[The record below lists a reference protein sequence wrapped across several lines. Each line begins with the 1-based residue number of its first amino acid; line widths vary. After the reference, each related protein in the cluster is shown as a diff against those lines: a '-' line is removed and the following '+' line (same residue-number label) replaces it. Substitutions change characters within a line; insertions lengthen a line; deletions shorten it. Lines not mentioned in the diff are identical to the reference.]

1 MINHENNRVV
11 ARTGTALRTEVTA
24 NAHALVADEPVSAG
38 GADSGPTPYDYLLA
52 ALGSCT
58 TITLRMYADRKG
70 WPLES
75 VTVRLSHKKVHARD
89 CEECETKDG
98 RIDRIGLDIEL
109 EGPLEETQRRRLLEI
124 AERCPVHRTLESEVM
139 METSLVGDDD
149 IRTEEF
155 SGYPEAEQEWDM
167 NIKIKRVY
175 EQPDKDDGRR
185 ILVDRIWPRGISK
198 DKARL
203 SDWRKDLAPSNDLR
217 EWFGH
222 DPERWEE
229 FKERYQAELEEA
241 GKMGDLRDIAER
253 AGEENVTLLF
263 GAKDTKH
270 NNARALEAFVGEV

>member
-89 CEECETKDG
+89 CEECEIKDG

-109 EGPLEETQRRRLLEI
+109 EGTLDEPQRRRLLEI
-124 AERCPVHRTLESEVM
+124 AERCPVHRTLESEVI
-139 METSLVGDDD
+139 MEASLVRIED
-149 IRTEEF
+149 
-155 SGYPEAEQEWDM
+155 
-167 NIKIKRVY
+167 RV
-175 EQPDKDDGRR
+175 
-185 ILVDRIWPRGISK
+185 
-198 DKARL
+198 
-203 SDWRKDLAPSNDLR
+203 LATSRN
-217 EWFGH
+217 
-222 DPERWEE
+222 
-229 FKERYQAELEEA
+229 
-241 GKMGDLRDIAER
+241 GKVI
-253 AGEENVTLLF
+253 
-263 GAKDTKH
+263 
-270 NNARALEAFVGEV
+270 